1 MITRT
6 LPMADPTC
14 SVEVTMMTRD
24 EYYDNAPR
32 LDWDEEEADKND
44 AQADLLDYNYGAVLV
59 YTDTCAPVEDVDDLD
74 ILINDIFKSEIT
86 TSRNRYVNE
95 NINRY

>member
-1 MITRT
+1 
-6 LPMADPTC
+6 MADPTC
-14 SVEVTMMTRD
+14 SVEVSMMTRD

-32 LDWDEEEADKND
+32 LDWDEEETESND

-59 YTDTCAPVEDVDDLD
+59 YTDTFVPVEDVDDLD
-74 ILINDIFKSEIT
+74 ILINDIFRSEIT
-86 TSRNRYVNE
+86 TSRNRYINE

>member
-1 MITRT
+1 
-6 LPMADPTC
+6 MADPTC
-14 SVEVTMMTRD
+14 SVEVSMMTRD
-24 EYYDNAPR
+24 EYYDNTPR
-32 LDWDEEEADKND
+32 LDWDEEEAEAND

-59 YTDTCAPVEDVDDLD
+59 YTDTFVPVEDVDDLD

-86 TSRNRYVNE
+86 TSRNRYINE